1 MSSGI
6 RSQFSYVS
14 LSLSNWSSDK
24 FKGDLTALIIPD
36 CKHIKLM
43 KTVIY
48 KVKAKEHKCR
58 PNSD

>member
-1 MSSGI
+1 MSCDN
-6 RSQFSYVS
+6 RSQFSCVS
-14 LSLSNWSSDK
+14 LLNWSFITK
-24 FKGDLTALIIPD
+24 FKGDLTALIISD

-48 KVKAKEHKCR
+48 KVKAKEHKRR